1 MILWIVNFFK
11 AFYKFTRW
19 TAKMFQTPWRIALQ
33 RHDEN
38 VGATPLLENQTH
50 SQIKG
55 MSSNHFRL
63 QTYQ

>member
-1 MILWIVNFFK
+1 
-11 AFYKFTRW
+11 
-19 TAKMFQTPWRIALQ
+19 MFQTPWRIALQ

-50 SQIKG
+50 RQIKV

>member
-1 MILWIVNFFK
+1 
-11 AFYKFTRW
+11 
-19 TAKMFQTPWRIALQ
+19 MFQTSWRIALQ

-50 SQIKG
+50 RQIKG

>member
-11 AFYKFTRW
+11 AFYKFF
-19 TAKMFQTPWRIALQ
+19 KHLWRFALQ

-50 SQIKG
+50 RQIKG